1 MWRSRIP
8 KLIGGKDLKAIWD
21 GRKTLAWEIF
31 FHRDKGFYRMK
42 MKIVKQGFI
51 YGLGGDIICCIANQT
66 TLFKLTPIIHQQ

>member
-31 FHRDKGFYRMK
+31 FIG
-42 MKIVKQGFI
+42 VKDFTG
-51 YGLGGDIICCIANQT
+51 
-66 TLFKLTPIIHQQ
+66 